1 MVIDFMGEPYE
12 PNTAPRKSITEM
24 ADLFVNFETQ
34 RRIDIARE
42 LAGVIAEINT
52 SDLRDMQKGYLE
64 AHLLLIAGMVGT
76 ECLDDLK
83 RRLRENG

>member
-1 MVIDFMGEPYE
+1 MKMPETDKEWIDAFQG
-12 PNTAPRKSITEM
+12 
-24 ADLFVNFETQ
+24 FETQ
-34 RRIDIARE
+34 RRLNIAKE
-42 LAGVIAEINT
+42 IASLIAEINMT
-52 SDLRDMQKGYLE
+52 KLCEAQKGYLE

>member
-1 MVIDFMGEPYE
+1 
-12 PNTAPRKSITEM
+12 M
-24 ADLFVNFETQ
+24 ADKERKLYEQSGLLFPNFETQ
-34 RRIDIARE
+34 RRMDVARE